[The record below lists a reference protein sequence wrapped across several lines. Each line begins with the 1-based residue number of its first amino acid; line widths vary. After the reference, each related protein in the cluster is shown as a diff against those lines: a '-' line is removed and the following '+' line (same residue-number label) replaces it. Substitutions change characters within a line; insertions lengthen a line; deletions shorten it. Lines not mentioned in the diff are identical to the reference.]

1 MMGVMTTP
9 HDTVQELDEVQ
20 VWEFLT
26 AHRIGRLAI
35 VIGGE
40 PDIFPVNYV
49 VDGQSLVFRTAEGS
63 KLLAASLGGRM
74 AFQVDEWT
82 HEGAVSVLAHGTP
95 HVMEGEERE
104 SATSL
109 ELDPWVPTHKEHW
122 VRLEVDEVTGRR
134 FRFGPEPEPFHP
146 VG

>member
-20 VWEFLT
+20 TWEFLT

>member
-1 MMGVMTTP
+1 MTTP
-9 HDTVQELDEVQ
+9 HEPYQDLDAPQ
-20 VWEFLT
+20 AWQFLSE
-26 AHRIGRLAI
+26 HRVARLAI

-122 VRLEVDEVTGRR
+122 VRLAVDEVTGRR

>member
-1 MMGVMTTP
+1 MTTP

-122 VRLEVDEVTGRR
+122 VRLEVDEVAGRR

>member
-20 VWEFLT
+20 AWEFLT

-95 HVMEGEERE
+95 GALADSQQREGSG
-104 SATSL
+104 SAVPEVRGPDGVVLASHLRSL
-109 ELDPWVPTHKEHW
+109 GIL
-122 VRLEVDEVTGRR
+122 
-134 FRFGPEPEPFHP
+134 
-146 VG
+146 

>member
-20 VWEFLT
+20 AWEFLT

>member
-1 MMGVMTTP
+1 MTTP

-20 VWEFLT
+20 TWEFLT

>member
-1 MMGVMTTP
+1 MTTP

-109 ELDPWVPTHKEHW
+109 ELGPWVPTHKEHW

>member
-20 VWEFLT
+20 TWEFLT

-122 VRLEVDEVTGRR
+122 VRLEVDEVAGRR

>member
-20 VWEFLT
+20 AWEFLT

-40 PDIFPVNYV
+40 PDILPVNYV

>member
-1 MMGVMTTP
+1 MTTP

-20 VWEFLT
+20 AWEFLT

-49 VDGQSLVFRTAEGS
+49 VYGQSLVFRTAEGC

-74 AFQVDEWT
+74 ACQVDEWT

>member
-1 MMGVMTTP
+1 M
-9 HDTVQELDEVQ
+9 DTDTGFTHSPVEILDVATCWDLLGRRT
-20 VWEFLT
+20 V
-26 AHRIGRLAI
+26 GRLAVSI
-35 VIGGE
+35 AGQ

-74 AFQVDEWT
+74 AFQVDEWA

-109 ELDPWVPTHKEHW
+109 ELGPWVPTHKEHW

>member
-122 VRLEVDEVTGRR
+122 VRLEVDEVAGRR